1 VQFVRTALDFTLDLT
16 AALALAPYALAS
28 AYAVKIALRRD
39 GYGDV
44 QPARRTRE
52 LVIASISTIYTL
64 FLMWAAGYVF
74 LFLACILLA
83 PATVLY
89 ILARR
94 QQGARVFTRPGL
106 VIFIVVLA
114 FAVVG
119 VVLLAT
125 GVVQV

>member
-1 VQFVRTALDFTLDLT
+1 VVAT
-16 AALALAPYALAS
+16 
-28 AYAVKIALRRD
+28 
-39 GYGDV
+39 
-44 QPARRTRE
+44 
-52 LVIASISTIYTL
+52 ISTIYTL

-89 ILARR
+89 VIARR

-106 VIFIVVLA
+106 VIFVLVLA

-125 GVVQV
+125 GAVQI